1 MPAGYVY
8 IKSIL
13 NIIVHK
19 SEIRTAS
26 VTAGIHFGT
35 LAFNVIIH
43 LIAKII
49 GYTFIYKFRP
59 CSWV

>member
-1 MPAGYVY
+1 MTAGYVN

-19 SEIRTAS
+19 SEIRTVR
-26 VTAGIHFGT
+26 VTAVIHFGT
-35 LAFNVIIH
+35 LVFNAIIH

-49 GYTFIYKFRP
+49 G
-59 CSWV
+59 